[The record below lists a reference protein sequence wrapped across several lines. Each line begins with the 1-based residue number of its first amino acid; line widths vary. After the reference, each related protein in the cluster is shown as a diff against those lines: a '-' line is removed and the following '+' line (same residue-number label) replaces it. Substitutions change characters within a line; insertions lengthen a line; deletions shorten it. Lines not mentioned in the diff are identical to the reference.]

1 VASLAQRHGV
11 TTKAVRDIWRG
22 RTWSDVTS
30 ESGYRL
36 KKDAL
41 QDDPNVLAKRR
52 KTTEMKKDDEKVKCI
67 ALQLNDDIS
76 S

>member
-1 VASLAQRHGV
+1 M
-11 TTKAVRDIWRG
+11 
-22 RTWSDVTS
+22 TS

-67 ALQLNDDIS
+67 ALQLNDDTS